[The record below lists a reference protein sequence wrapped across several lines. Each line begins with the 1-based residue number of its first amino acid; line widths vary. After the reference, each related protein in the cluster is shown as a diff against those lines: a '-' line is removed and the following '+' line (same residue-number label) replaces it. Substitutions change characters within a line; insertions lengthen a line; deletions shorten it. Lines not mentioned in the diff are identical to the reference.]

1 MDTAFNQEIAQQLQL
16 FGSHN
21 PSLDQSQRDL
31 LAGKCV
37 KSQVPLNPLTDS
49 DSIFQHQ
56 VLTETKTVDF
66 YLRQYFPD

>member
-1 MDTAFNQEIAQQLQL
+1 LAAR
-16 FGSHN
+16 N

-31 LAGKCV
+31 LASV
-37 KSQVPLNPLTDS
+37 SVEVASALEILSLTR

-66 YLRQYFPD
+66 LLTAVFSRLILLLD